1 MICASIDI
9 GTNTLLLLIAEVI
22 DGKIE
27 RIIADEHQ
35 IARLGEGL
43 NNSGIITDG
52 AIIRATRILHDYKSI
67 IEANNVEIVRASAT
81 SAMRDA
87 TNSEDV
93 RKLFSSILGNEID
106 VIDGKEEARISY
118 LGSIEETK
126 SFNSD
131 IVLDIGGGSTEVIIG
146 TNGIIEFSKS
156 LQIGA
161 VRITEKFFPTFE
173 SKTSNYE
180 IARKYINSVLNELGT
195 INVSGNLTAVAGTPT
210 TIAAIDLNLPQYNAH
225 LIHNHLINQTRL
237 KEIVQLFKSNTSEQ
251 LVDKYNV
258 HPNRADVILGGALI
272 LQEFV
277 EYANKNDFI
286 VSCKGLRYG
295 LLLDLFKK

>member
-43 NNSGIITDG
+43 NESGIISDS
-52 AIIRATRILHDYKSI
+52 AIIRATRILNDYKKI
-67 IEANNVEIVRASAT
+67 IKGNNVDIVRATAT

-87 TNSEDV
+87 NNGKDIQL
-93 RKLFSSILGNEID
+93 LFSQILGYNIEI
-106 VIDGKEEARISY
+106 INGKEEARISF
-118 LGSIEETK
+118 LGSIE
-126 SFNSD
+126 SNSNQLEL
-131 IVLDIGGGSTEVIIG
+131 VLDIGGGSTEIIVG
-146 TNGIIEFSKS
+146 NKDKITFSQS

-161 VRITEKFFPTFE
+161 VRITEQFFPDFK
-173 SKTSNYE
+173 SKTTNYE
-180 IARKYINSVLNELGT
+180 IAQKFIQNLLKELGT
-195 INVSGNLTAVAGTPT
+195 LDRTENLIAVAGTPT

>member
-126 SFNSD
+126 SSNSD

-173 SKTSNYE
+173 SKTSNFE

-195 INVSGNLTAVAGTPT
+195 INTSGNLTAVAGTPT